1 MNRGIVIEQHKIEAL
16 GAWWL
21 EWQAEIKDIL
31 IKQVKE
37 RTRRQAMS
45 PRAFVVEHLGS
56 SGSDSD
62 SQKLEDSD

>member
-21 EWQAEIKDIL
+21 EWQAEIKDTL

-56 SGSDSD
+56 SDSD